1 MKISVNWLKTLID
14 IDKSPQQIADLLT
27 SSGLEVEGLETFES
41 IKGGLKGL
49 VVGQVTECVKH
60 PDADRLSLT
69 KVNIG
74 SGQILSIVCG
84 ATNVALNQK
93 VIVATVGTTLYPIK
107 GDSFEIKKSKIRGIL
122 SEGMICAED
131 EIGLGISH
139 DGIIV
144 LADDS
149 IVGLSAAEYFKIET
163 DTILEIG
170 LTPNRSDAAS
180 HLGVARDLAAIL
192 NTAEK
197 TVAYQANPNGLNAL
211 PKSDSSKNI
220 SIDVLNFDACKRYS
234 GIVISDITVKDSPTW
249 LKNKLQSIGIRS
261 INNVVDITNFVLHD
275 LGQPIHAFDY
285 DKING
290 QKVIVRTAALSE
302 KFYTLDSVE
311 RELQTNDLLICDI
324 KSPMCIAGVFGGLNS
339 GVTEKTNSIF
349 IESAYF
355 EPGFIRKTAKHH
367 ALKTDASF
375 RFERG
380 ADPDMVINALIRA
393 SNLILEIAG
402 GKIAMDILDIY
413 PEKMLPHKVAFS
425 YSNCNALIG
434 KEIDRI
440 VIKNIILSL
449 GIQIESEGTD
459 GLLLFVPRYKTDVT
473 REVDLIEEVMRI
485 YGYNNIEVSKSIS
498 YTAFNENKNQGH
510 LIENKVSSALEGF
523 GFNEIMSLSLTKE
536 SYYKIE
542 DANVKVINP
551 LSNDLGVL
559 RADML
564 FSGLEAI
571 SYNINRKNIDLK
583 LFEIGKIYNHHP
595 NESSPYQEK
604 KQISLFI
611 TGNLFNENPYGLNEK
626 TNFSFLKSTVEQVLK
641 KCGIT
646 NFKFSESNYTHFE
659 MGLICLQNNLPLVEL
674 GLVSKS
680 QLKKFDI
687 NQPVFY
693 AVLNLDNLV
702 KVSSNKDILFEEI
715 NKFPMVRR
723 DLSLLI
729 DKKIKFIDIQELAY
743 ATERKFLKEVNLF
756 DIYEDE
762 KLGDKKSYAVSF
774 SLVNKEA
781 TLTEKQIDGVIEK
794 LILNFK
800 EKLGA
805 ELR

>member
-1 MKISVNWLKTLID
+1 M
-14 IDKSPQQIADLLT
+14 
-27 SSGLEVEGLETFES
+27 
-41 IKGGLKGL
+41 
-49 VVGQVTECVKH
+49 
-60 PDADRLSLT
+60 
-69 KVNIG
+69 
-74 SGQILSIVCG
+74 
-84 ATNVALNQK
+84 
-93 VIVATVGTTLYPIK
+93 
-107 GDSFEIKKSKIRGIL
+107 
-122 SEGMICAED
+122 
-131 EIGLGISH
+131 
-139 DGIIV
+139 
-144 LADDS
+144 
-149 IVGLSAAEYFKIET
+149 
-163 DTILEIG
+163 
-170 LTPNRSDAAS
+170 
-180 HLGVARDLAAIL
+180 
-192 NTAEK
+192 
-197 TVAYQANPNGLNAL
+197 
-211 PKSDSSKNI
+211 
-220 SIDVLNFDACKRYS
+220 
-234 GIVISDITVKDSPTW
+234 
-249 LKNKLQSIGIRS
+249 
-261 INNVVDITNFVLHD
+261 
-275 LGQPIHAFDY
+275 
-285 DKING
+285 
-290 QKVIVRTAALSE
+290 
-302 KFYTLDSVE
+302 
-311 RELQTNDLLICDI
+311 
-324 KSPMCIAGVFGGLNS
+324 
-339 GVTEKTNSIF
+339 
-349 IESAYF
+349 
-355 EPGFIRKTAKHH
+355 
-367 ALKTDASF
+367 
-375 RFERG
+375 
-380 ADPDMVINALIRA
+380 
-393 SNLILEIAG
+393 
-402 GKIAMDILDIY
+402 
-413 PEKMLPHKVAFS
+413 
-425 YSNCNALIG
+425 
-434 KEIDRI
+434 
-440 VIKNIILSL
+440 

-459 GLLLFVPRYKTDVT
+459 GLLLFVPRYKTDVN

-498 YTAFNENKNQGH
+498 YTAFNENKNHGH

-542 DANVKVINP
+542 DANVKIINP

-659 MGLICLQNNLPLVEL
+659 MGLIYLQNNTPLVEL

-702 KVSSNKDILFEEI
+702 KASSNKNILFEEI

>member
-74 SGQILSIVCG
+74 SRQILSIVCG
-84 ATNVALNQK
+84 APNVALNQK

-107 GDSFEIKKSKIRGIL
+107 GDSFEIKKSKIRGVL

-149 IVGLSAAEYFKIET
+149 IIGLSAAEYFKIET

-192 NTAEK
+192 NTEEK

-311 RELQTNDLLICDI
+311 RELQTTDLLICDI

-355 EPGFIRKTAKHH
+355 DPGFIRKTAKHH

-393 SNLILEIAG
+393 SNLIIEIAG
-402 GKIAMDILDIY
+402 GKIAMDILDMY
-413 PEKMLPHKVAFS
+413 PEKMSPHKVAFS

-485 YGYNNIEVSKSIS
+485 YGYNNIDVSKSIS
-498 YTAFNENKNQGH
+498 YTAFNENKNHGL

-542 DANVKVINP
+542 DANVKVVNP

-659 MGLICLQNNLPLVEL
+659 MGLIYLQNNSPLVEL

-702 KVSSNKDILFEEI
+702 KAGSNKNILFEEI

-729 DKKIKFIDIQELAY
+729 DKKIEFIDIQELAY

>member
-1 MKISVNWLKTLID
+1 
-14 IDKSPQQIADLLT
+14 
-27 SSGLEVEGLETFES
+27 
-41 IKGGLKGL
+41 
-49 VVGQVTECVKH
+49 
-60 PDADRLSLT
+60 
-69 KVNIG
+69 
-74 SGQILSIVCG
+74 
-84 ATNVALNQK
+84 
-93 VIVATVGTTLYPIK
+93 
-107 GDSFEIKKSKIRGIL
+107 
-122 SEGMICAED
+122 
-131 EIGLGISH
+131 
-139 DGIIV
+139 
-144 LADDS
+144 
-149 IVGLSAAEYFKIET
+149 
-163 DTILEIG
+163 
-170 LTPNRSDAAS
+170 
-180 HLGVARDLAAIL
+180 
-192 NTAEK
+192 
-197 TVAYQANPNGLNAL
+197 
-211 PKSDSSKNI
+211 
-220 SIDVLNFDACKRYS
+220 
-234 GIVISDITVKDSPTW
+234 
-249 LKNKLQSIGIRS
+249 
-261 INNVVDITNFVLHD
+261 
-275 LGQPIHAFDY
+275 
-285 DKING
+285 
-290 QKVIVRTAALSE
+290 
-302 KFYTLDSVE
+302 
-311 RELQTNDLLICDI
+311 
-324 KSPMCIAGVFGGLNS
+324 
-339 GVTEKTNSIF
+339 
-349 IESAYF
+349 
-355 EPGFIRKTAKHH
+355 
-367 ALKTDASF
+367 
-375 RFERG
+375 
-380 ADPDMVINALIRA
+380 
-393 SNLILEIAG
+393 
-402 GKIAMDILDIY
+402 
-413 PEKMLPHKVAFS
+413 
-425 YSNCNALIG
+425 
-434 KEIDRI
+434 
-440 VIKNIILSL
+440 
-449 GIQIESEGTD
+449 
-459 GLLLFVPRYKTDVT
+459 
-473 REVDLIEEVMRI
+473 MRI

-571 SYNINRKNIDLK
+571 SYNINRKNTDLK

-659 MGLICLQNNLPLVEL
+659 MGLICLQNNSPLVEL

-702 KVSSNKDILFEEI
+702 KASSNKNILFEEI

-743 ATERKFLKEVNLF
+743 STERKFLKEVNLF